1 MVNFNA
7 WRTSSDGA
15 LATSISDA
23 DRAASIWGMI
33 QRNPTSITLK
43 RGSSTLSAQTVRI
56 EISNSGGTMEQRAE
70 SNAVSGERMA
80 IIFGIRNHATLS
92 DTDIQT
98 GDMLAI
104 NGEAHRVTSV
114 INVPGGIEAHT
125 EVIQ

>member
-1 MVNFNA
+1 MDFKA
-7 WRTSSDGA
+7 WLSSSDDKLGGEIDDA
-15 LATSISDA
+15 L
-23 DRAASIWGMI
+23 RASRVWALI

-56 EISNSGGTMEQRAE
+56 EISNSGGTERSAE
-70 SNAVSGERMA
+70 SSAVSGERMA
-80 IIFGIRNHATLS
+80 IIYGIRNHATLS